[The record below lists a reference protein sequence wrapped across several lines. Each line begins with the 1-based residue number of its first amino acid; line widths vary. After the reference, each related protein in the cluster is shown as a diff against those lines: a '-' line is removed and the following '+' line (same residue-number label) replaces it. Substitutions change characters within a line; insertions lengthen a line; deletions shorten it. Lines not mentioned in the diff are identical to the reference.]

1 MNKLTL
7 TLVSGL
13 LMSCNLAS
21 AQSLEQAVAK
31 VLTEH
36 PQLQSS
42 FNQFKASSE
51 QYQSAKG
58 GYYPTIDLTAGAGW
72 AQTDTE
78 DEITE
83 SGTPTEVGL
92 SIRQLLFSG
101 FATSGEVSRT
111 ENETLADQW
120 LLYNDA
126 ENIALRVV
134 DVYLEVIKQQ
144 QLSELA
150 ESNLQTHLAIQKDI
164 KKRTDSGVGSSAD
177 LTQVNGR
184 VARATTNSL
193 SAKNNLMDA
202 QTQFLRVVN
211 ELPKDL
217 VQPGADVAL
226 IPADLDSALAAAL
239 DVHPTLKSAQFDVA
253 AANAQTTVA
262 KANNYPEIAL
272 ELDGNW
278 DKNRRGYEDTK
289 DYELAAML
297 RLRYNL
303 FNGGS
308 DAAEIR
314 RSAYD
319 VNRAKAVGEDAY
331 RQVSEGTRL
340 AWNAWDVLVRQKSF
354 LQQHVEASFQTV
366 EAYKKQFNLGKRSL
380 LDVLNTENE
389 LFEAQNEFISADID
403 ELRAK
408 YRLLNATGLL
418 LEALRV
424 NRPEDW
430 TF

>member
-1 MNKLTL
+1 MNKLSL
-7 TLVSGL
+7 TLASGL
-13 LMSCNLAS
+13 LMGSNLAC

-42 FNQFKASSE
+42 FNQFKASTE
-51 QYQSAKG
+51 QYQGAKG
-58 GYYPTIDLTAGAGW
+58 GYYPTVDLTAGAGW
-72 AQTDTE
+72 GQSETE
-78 DEITE
+78 NFGVN
-83 SGTPTEVGL
+83 SANPTEVGV

-101 FATSGEVSRT
+101 FSTTGEVSRT
-111 ENETLADQW
+111 ENEARADQW

-134 DVYLEVIKQQ
+134 DVYLEVVKQE
-144 QLSELA
+144 QLLELA
-150 ESNLQTHLAIQKDI
+150 DSNLQTHLAIQKDI

-184 VARATTNSL
+184 VARATTNAL
-193 SAKNNLMDA
+193 SAKNNLLDA

-211 ELPKDL
+211 TLPNDL
-217 VQPGADVAL
+217 VLPGADIAL
-226 IPADLDSALAAAL
+226 LPADLDAALAAAL
-239 DVHPTLKSAQFDVA
+239 DVHPTLKAAQFDVA
-253 AANAQTTVA
+253 AANAQNTVA
-262 KANNYPEIAL
+262 KASNYPEIAV

-278 DKNRRGYEDTK
+278 DRNQNGFDDTK

-319 VNRAKAVGEDAY
+319 VNRAKAVGDDAY
-331 RQVSEGTRL
+331 RQVTEGTRL

-389 LFEAQNEFISADID
+389 LFEAQNEFIGADID

-430 TF
+430 NF

>member
-1 MNKLTL
+1 MNKLSL
-7 TLVSGL
+7 TLASGL
-13 LMSCNLAS
+13 LLGSNLAC

-42 FNQFKASSE
+42 FNQFKASTE
-51 QYQSAKG
+51 QYQGAKG
-58 GYYPTIDLTAGAGW
+58 GYYPTVDLTAGAGW
-72 AQTDTE
+72 ARTE
-78 DEITE
+78 TEEPQVE
-83 SGTPTEVGL
+83 SGTPTEVGV

-101 FATSGEVSRT
+101 FATTGEVSRT
-111 ENETLADQW
+111 ENEARADQW

-134 DVYLEVIKQQ
+134 DVYLEVVKQE
-144 QLSELA
+144 QLLELA
-150 ESNLQTHLAIQKDI
+150 DSNLQTHLAIQKDI

-184 VARATTNSL
+184 VARATTNAL
-193 SAKNNLMDA
+193 SAKNNLLDA

-211 ELPKDL
+211 TLPNDL
-217 VQPGADVAL
+217 VLPGADIAL
-226 IPADLDSALAAAL
+226 LPADLDAALAAAL
-239 DVHPTLKSAQFDVA
+239 DVHPTLKAAQFDVA
-253 AANAQTTVA
+253 AANAQNTVA
-262 KANNYPEIAL
+262 KANNYPEIAV

-278 DKNRRGYEDTK
+278 DNNRNGYDDTK

-319 VNRAKAVGEDAY
+319 VNRAKAVGDDAH
-331 RQVSEGTRL
+331 RQVTEGTRL

-389 LFEAQNEFISADID
+389 LFEAQNEFIGADID

-430 TF
+430 NF

>member
-1 MNKLTL
+1 MNKLSL
-7 TLVSGL
+7 TLASGL
-13 LMSCNLAS
+13 LMGSNLAC

-42 FNQFKASSE
+42 FNQFKASTE
-51 QYQSAKG
+51 QYQGAKG
-58 GYYPTIDLTAGAGW
+58 GYYPTVDLTAGAGW
-72 AQTDTE
+72 ARTE
-78 DEITE
+78 TEEPQVE
-83 SGTPTEVGL
+83 SGTPTEVGV

-101 FATSGEVSRT
+101 FATTGEVSRT
-111 ENETLADQW
+111 ENEARADQW

-134 DVYLEVIKQQ
+134 DVYLEVVKQE
-144 QLSELA
+144 QLLELA
-150 ESNLQTHLAIQKDI
+150 DSNLQTHLAIQKDI

-184 VARATTNSL
+184 VARATTNAL
-193 SAKNNLMDA
+193 SAKNNLLDA

-211 ELPKDL
+211 TLPNDL
-217 VQPGADVAL
+217 VLPGADIAL
-226 IPADLDSALAAAL
+226 LPADLDAALAAAL
-239 DVHPTLKSAQFDVA
+239 DVHPTLKAAQFDVA
-253 AANAQTTVA
+253 AANAQNTVA
-262 KANNYPEIAL
+262 KASNYPEIAV

-278 DKNRRGYEDTK
+278 DNNRKGYDDTK

-319 VNRAKAVGEDAY
+319 VNRAKAVGDDAH
-331 RQVSEGTRL
+331 RQVTEGTRL

-389 LFEAQNEFISADID
+389 LFEAQNEFIGADID

-430 TF
+430 NF

>member
-7 TLVSGL
+7 TLASGL

-58 GYYPTIDLTAGAGW
+58 GYYPTVDLTAGAGW

-78 DEITE
+78 DEVTE

-164 KKRTDSGVGSSAD
+164 KKRTESGVGSSAD

-226 IPADLDSALAAAL
+226 IPADLDAALAAAL

>member
-7 TLVSGL
+7 TLASGL

-72 AQTDTE
+72 GQRETE
-78 DEITE
+78 TLGVN
-83 SGTPTEVGL
+83 SANPTEIGV

-101 FATSGEVSRT
+101 FATSGEVTRT

-217 VQPGADVAL
+217 VQPGADVSML
-226 IPADLDSALAAAL
+226 PSDLDSALMVAL
-239 DVHPTLKSAQFDVA
+239 DVHPTLKAAQFDVA
-253 AANAQTTVA
+253 AANAQNTVA

-278 DKNRRGYEDTK
+278 DRNQNGLDDTK

-319 VNRAKAVGEDAY
+319 VNRAKAVGEDAH

-354 LQQHVEASFQTV
+354 LQQHVEASYQTV

-424 NRPEDW
+424 NRPESW

>member
-1 MNKLTL
+1 
-7 TLVSGL
+7 
-13 LMSCNLAS
+13 
-21 AQSLEQAVAK
+21 
-31 VLTEH
+31 
-36 PQLQSS
+36 
-42 FNQFKASSE
+42 
-51 QYQSAKG
+51 
-58 GYYPTIDLTAGAGW
+58 
-72 AQTDTE
+72 
-78 DEITE
+78 
-83 SGTPTEVGL
+83 
-92 SIRQLLFSG
+92 
-101 FATSGEVSRT
+101 
-111 ENETLADQW
+111 
-120 LLYNDA
+120 
-126 ENIALRVV
+126 
-134 DVYLEVIKQQ
+134 
-144 QLSELA
+144 
-150 ESNLQTHLAIQKDI
+150 
-164 KKRTDSGVGSSAD
+164 
-177 LTQVNGR
+177 
-184 VARATTNSL
+184 
-193 SAKNNLMDA
+193 MDA

-211 ELPKDL
+211 QLPKDL

-226 IPADLDSALAAAL
+226 IPADLDAALAAAL
-239 DVHPTLKSAQFDVA
+239 DVHPTLKSAQYDVA

-278 DKNRRGYEDTK
+278 DRNQNGLDDTK

-308 DAAEIR
+308 DAAQIR

-354 LQQHVEASFQTV
+354 LQQHVEASYQTV

-389 LFEAQNEFISADID
+389 LFEAQNEFIGADID